1 MRLQARRRG
10 PAAAFAR
17 KSPAVRV
24 PLRWSIGSR
33 APHAAHRR
41 RTRTT
46 ARPQTLLETPID
58 ANTRLAARM
67 GDIPTDEGRS
77 FLVVVIGLP
86 SRQWAAWSLR
96 ADMMCDIAID
106 ARRVV
111 RLKRRLCKRA
121 GLIVHSDRNDMLNPI
136 GAARV
141 IEDRTVAWATL
152 CDRPP
157 RRRRNHCPAVA
168 RVQPVS
174 NTPRPGGHQPMMQFG
189 NTWLAA
195 RSEQVDSL
203 PPS

>member
-1 MRLQARRRG
+1 MSLGAPVMRPTHQAGYCRAEFSPGVRRRPLFRSAGQWKAMRLQARRRG

-33 APHAAHRR
+33 APRAAHRR

-77 FLVVVIGLP
+77 FLVVVIGLL

-96 ADMMCDIAID
+96 ADMMCDIVID

-111 RLKRRLCKRA
+111 
-121 GLIVHSDRNDMLNPI
+121 
-136 GAARV
+136 
-141 IEDRTVAWATL
+141 
-152 CDRPP
+152 
-157 RRRRNHCPAVA
+157 
-168 RVQPVS
+168 
-174 NTPRPGGHQPMMQFG
+174 
-189 NTWLAA
+189 
-195 RSEQVDSL
+195 
-203 PPS
+203 